1 MQQSDIHPGPF
12 GWLTGRDIVAG
23 LMIAAVFLAVTPIIG
38 LLLLLLMG

>member
-1 MQQSDIHPGPF
+1 MQRTDFHPASL